1 MAINDNLQNSAAQV
15 LLAAIQTAKQTGDW
29 MKGQLP
35 DVVHQLLT
43 WSLVSDCITI
53 LFTLFVV
60 GIFALSLKRFFSSYR
75 KGKEAY
81 HNPIGFDITD
91 MPYGSPWALWLFFG
105 SIFTAGF
112 IITSAFA
119 IYDALEIWFA
129 PKVWLLEYAAHLLK
143 STN

>member
-1 MAINDNLQNSAAQV
+1 MTINDNLQNAVAQV
-15 LLAAIQTAKQTGDW
+15 LLSAIQTAKQTGDW

-43 WSLVSDCITI
+43 WNLISDCITI
-53 LFTLFVV
+53 LFTFVVV

-81 HNPIGFDITD
+81 RSTGFDITD
-91 MPYGSPWALWLFFG
+91 MSYGFAWTLWLLFG
-105 SIFTAGF
+105 GISTAGF

-129 PKVWLLEYAAHLLK
+129 PKVWLLEYAAHLLQ
-143 STN
+143 NAH